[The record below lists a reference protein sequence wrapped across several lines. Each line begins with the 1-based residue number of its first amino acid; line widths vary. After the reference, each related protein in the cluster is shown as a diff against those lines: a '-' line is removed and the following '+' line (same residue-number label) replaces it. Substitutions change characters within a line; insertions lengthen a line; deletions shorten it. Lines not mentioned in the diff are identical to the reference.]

1 MIRLN
6 QLLFYIY
13 NIKIGIS
20 LVLVTS
26 GTPPPKGA
34 LCLGEQKADLAGDGE
49 KKLWSVICDGAEH
62 GHGKIPG
69 KNLNELGS
77 HNVVV
82 LMKFKKSHTGDTCHL
97 LWKC

>member
-1 MIRLN
+1 MISD
-6 QLLFYIY
+6 FYSS
-13 NIKIGIS
+13 IGIS
-20 LVLVTS
+20 LVLVTL

-69 KNLNELGS
+69 KNLSVSEFQMGLTFNTHKYILY
-77 HNVVV
+77 
-82 LMKFKKSHTGDTCHL
+82 L
-97 LWKC
+97 